1 MSIMVIAG
9 YYFCTLFNHFC
20 KIYIM
25 YYLAVIFQGGTMTDK
40 ELKRAG
46 KKELLELLYAMS
58 KELDRVR
65 E

>member
-1 MSIMVIAG
+1 
-9 YYFCTLFNHFC
+9 
-20 KIYIM
+20 
-25 YYLAVIFQGGTMTDK
+25 MTDK

-65 E
+65 EENSQLRSRIDALAAEGAKHIPVTAVSAKEEQ

>member
-1 MSIMVIAG
+1 
-9 YYFCTLFNHFC
+9 
-20 KIYIM
+20 
-25 YYLAVIFQGGTMTDK
+25 MTDK

>member
-1 MSIMVIAG
+1 
-9 YYFCTLFNHFC
+9 
-20 KIYIM
+20 
-25 YYLAVIFQGGTMTDK
+25 MTDK

-65 E
+65 EENSQLRSRIDALAAEGAKHISVTAVSAKEEQ